1 MAALRILGRRVLP
14 PGARMSQTVS
24 AMSRRFIGSTSAIDS
39 ALYRNMFGTGEVRKI
54 FSDESYIRHCVT
66 VETALARAQ
75 AQCNVIPND
84 AATAITAKADA
95 SSLDIKRLAD
105 ETEIVGYPILPLVR
119 QLSNQ
124 CGEAGKYL
132 HWGATTQDIMDTASM
147 LQIKAGLDLVEV
159 KLNGVIRALTSLA
172 KEYRD
177 APMAG
182 RTHLQHALPITFGY
196 KCASWLSGFLRHR
209 ERLQQLRPRCLLVQY
224 GGAAGTLASLGNG
237 SDGILVRKHLAAEIG
252 LNDPSMTWHVARDG
266 VAEIIN
272 ILALIGGSLG
282 KVALDLIIMSSNE
295 VGEVAEP
302 FVPHRGA
309 SSTMPQK
316 RNPISSELMLA
327 ASKALRAQ
335 ASLGLDAMVADFER
349 ASGPWHLEWMAVPES
364 FVLAVGSLH
373 QAEFVLS
380 GLNVDRERL
389 MHNLDST
396 GGLIVA
402 EAVMMGLA
410 PHLGRQQ
417 SHNRIYEACK
427 VAIETKLTLHQV
439 LVRDS
444 DLVSLLGER
453 KLQELCDP
461 KNYLGASTQMVDA
474 VLALSDEA
482 R

>member
-1 MAALRILGRRVLP
+1 MITLRALGQRMLP
-14 PGARMSQTVS
+14 FGAKTSLN
-24 AMSRRFIGSTSAIDS
+24 AFAIPKRFIGSTSAIDS
-39 ALYRNMFGTGEVRKI
+39 VLYRNMFGTDEVRKI
-54 FSDESYIRHCVT
+54 FSDESFLEHCIT

-75 AQCNVIPND
+75 AQCNVIPHD
-84 AATAITAKADA
+84 AATAITAKANVNT
-95 SSLDIKRLAD
+95 LDIKKLAD

-147 LQIKAGLDLVEV
+147 LQMKAGLDLVEG
-159 KLNGVIRALTSLA
+159 KLDKVIQALTSLA

-196 KCASWLSGFLRHR
+196 KCASWLSGFQRHK
-209 ERLQQLRPRCLLVQY
+209 ERLEQLRLRCLLVQY

-237 SDGILVRKHLAAEIG
+237 DDGILVRKQLAAEIG

-272 ILALIGGSLG
+272 TLALIGGSLG

-295 VGEVAEP
+295 VGEVMEP

-316 RNPISSELMLA
+316 RNPISSELILA
-327 ASKALRAQ
+327 ASKALRAK
-335 ASLGLDAMVADFER
+335 AGLGLDAMVADFER

-389 MHNLDST
+389 LQNLEST

-417 SHNRIYEACK
+417 SHDRIYEACK
-427 VAIETKLTLHQV
+427 VAIETKQTLHEV
-439 LVRDS
+439 LVLDK
-444 DLVSLLGER
+444 DLVSLLGEG
-453 KLQELCDP
+453 KLRELCDP
-461 KNYLGASTQMVDA
+461 KNYLGASMQMVDT
-474 VLALSDEA
+474 VTALSEKS
-482 R
+482 